1 MKYLVV
7 KGWLGFGDRM
17 ESLQMA
23 VKFALDHKLQIYVDW
38 RDSMWTHG
46 DEDFYTYFKL
56 VNIPVINSLS
66 DIPEDA
72 TVYPPFWKDKLNQQL
87 SNEFFNEH
95 IKEDIHI
102 GQLNKVYPAD
112 VIVSTL
118 NYRTIYNDLSFFADV
133 FRVIDPNVKDK
144 LNQRKQKLPLAN
156 AWGIHI
162 RGTDRTNSKNRD
174 MAIQSIAS
182 HVTTMGGLNGV
193 KMIAVSDDKDCLAI
207 WKRFYP
213 DTIVASELSISQT
226 SLKGN
231 HNLAKDSL
239 SVSKYQMNVD
249 MLTDFFTLA
258 SCSRIF
264 STFKSGR
271 FFKEALRLSPHVD
284 KMFSFQ

>member
-17 ESLQMA
+17 ECLQMA
-23 VKFALDHKLQIYVDW
+23 VDFALKFNLQIYVDW

-56 VNIPVINSLS
+56 VNIPVLNSLS

-72 TVYPPFWKDKLNQQL
+72 TVYPAFWKGKLDQSL
-87 SNEFFNEH
+87 SNEFLTENG
-95 IKEDIHI
+95 KEDMNI
-102 GQLNKVYPAD
+102 GLLKQEYPAD

-118 NYRTIYNDLSFFADV
+118 HNRKIYTDLTFFADV
-133 FRVIDPNVKDK
+133 FRVVDPNVKSK
-144 LNQRKQKLPLAN
+144 LNQRKQKLPLTN

-162 RGTDRTNSKNRD
+162 RGTDRTNSRNRD
-174 MAIQSIAS
+174 IAIQSIAS
-182 HVTTMGGLNGV
+182 KVTLTGGLNGV
-193 KMIAVSDDKDCLAI
+193 KMIAVSDDKECLAV

-213 DTIVASELSISQT
+213 NTIVASELSISQN

-231 HNLAKDSL
+231 HNLSKDSL
-239 SVSKYQMNVD
+239 SVSKYEMNVD

-258 SCSRIF
+258 SCSQIF
-264 STFKSGR
+264 STFKTGR
-271 FFKEALRLSPHVD
+271 FFQEARRLSPHIN
-284 KMFSFQ
+284 KILQ

>member
-23 VKFALDHKLQIYVDW
+23 VDFALKFNLQIYVDW

-56 VNIPVINSLS
+56 VNIPVLNSLS

-72 TVYPPFWKDKLNQQL
+72 SVYPTFWKGKLNQQL

-95 IKEDIHI
+95 IKEEMHI
-102 GQLNKVYPAD
+102 GQLTKEYPAD

-118 NYRTIYNDLSFFADV
+118 NNRTIYNDLTFFANV
-133 FRVIDPNVKDK
+133 FRVIDPNVKSK
-144 LNQRKQKLPLAN
+144 LNERKQKLPLAN

-162 RGTDRTNSKNRD
+162 RGTDRTSSRNRD
-174 MAIQSIAS
+174 LSIQAIAS
-182 HVTTMGGLNGV
+182 NVAMHGGLNGV
-193 KMIAVSDDKDCLAI
+193 KMIAVSDDKECLAV

-213 DTIVASELSISQT
+213 NTIVASELSISQS

-231 HNLAKDSL
+231 HNLTKDSL
-239 SVSKYQMNVD
+239 SVSKYEMNVD

-258 SCSRIF
+258 SCSQIF

-271 FFKEALRLSPHVD
+271 FFQEARRLSPHIN
-284 KMFSFQ
+284 KILQ

>member
-23 VKFALDHKLQIYVDW
+23 VKFALYYKLQIYVDW

-56 VNIPVINSLS
+56 VNIPVLNSLS

-72 TVYPPFWKDKLNQQL
+72 TVFPPFWKDKLNQQL

-95 IKEDIHI
+95 MKEDMHI
-102 GQLNKVYPAD
+102 GVLNKVYSAD

-133 FRVIDPNVKDK
+133 FRVIDRNVKDK

-162 RGTDRTNSKNRD
+162 RGTDRITNNRH
-174 MAIQSIAS
+174 MAIMSIAS

-193 KMIAVSDDKDCLAI
+193 KMIAVSDDKESLAM

-213 DTIVASELSISQT
+213 DTVVASEMVMSQN

-231 HNLAKDSL
+231 HNLEKESL
-239 SVSKYQMNVD
+239 IVSKYEMNVD

-264 STFKSGR
+264 STFKTGR
-271 FFKEALRLSPHVD
+271 FFQEAQRLSPHVS
-284 KMFSFQ
+284 KIFSS

>member
-23 VKFALDHKLQIYVDW
+23 VDFALKFNLQIYVDW

-56 VNIPVINSLS
+56 VNIPLLNSLS

-72 TVYPPFWKDKLNQQL
+72 SVYPTFWKGKLNQQL

-95 IKEDIHI
+95 VKEEMHI
-102 GQLNKVYPAD
+102 GQLSKEYPAD

-118 NYRTIYNDLSFFADV
+118 NNRTIYNDLTFFANV
-133 FRVIDPNVKDK
+133 FRVIDPNVRSK
-144 LNQRKQKLPLAN
+144 LNERKQKLQLAN

-162 RGTDRTNSKNRD
+162 RGTDRTSSRNRD
-174 MAIQSIAS
+174 LSIQAIAS
-182 HVTTMGGLNGV
+182 NVTMHGGLNGV
-193 KMIAVSDDKDCLAI
+193 KMIAVSDDKECLAV

-213 DTIVASELSISQT
+213 TTVVASELSISQS

-231 HNLAKDSL
+231 HNLTKDSL
-239 SVSKYQMNVD
+239 SVSKYEMNVD

-258 SCSRIF
+258 SCSQIF

-271 FFKEALRLSPHVD
+271 FFQEARRLSPHIN
-284 KMFSFQ
+284 KILQ

>member
-23 VKFALDHKLQIYVDW
+23 VKFALDHKLKIYVDW
-38 RDSMWTHG
+38 RDPLWTHG
-46 DEDFYTYFKL
+46 NEDFYTYFKL
-56 VNIPVINSLS
+56 VNIPVLESLN

-72 TVYPPFWKDKLNQQL
+72 TYYPAFWKGKLDQQL
-87 SNEFFNEH
+87 SNEFFQANM
-95 IKEDIHI
+95 KEDMHI
-102 GQLNKVYPAD
+102 GYLNKEYPTD

-118 NYRTIYNDLSFFADV
+118 NARIIYNDLSFFANV
-133 FRVIDPNVKDK
+133 FRVVDQRIITK
-144 LNQRKQKLPLAN
+144 LNQRKQKLPLSN

-193 KMIAVSDDKDCLAI
+193 KMIAVSDDRECLSI

-213 DTIVASELSISQT
+213 DTIVASELSLSQG

-231 HNLAKDSL
+231 HNLSKDAL
-239 SVSKYQMNVD
+239 TVSKDEMTVD
-249 MLTDFFTLA
+249 MLVDFFTLA
-258 SCSRIF
+258 SCSRIY
-264 STFKSGR
+264 STFKTGR
-271 FFKEALRLSPHVD
+271 FFREAQRLSPHVS
-284 KMFSFQ
+284 KILQ

>member
-23 VKFALDHKLQIYVDW
+23 VDFALKFNLQIYVDW

-56 VNIPVINSLS
+56 VNIPVLNSLS

-72 TVYPPFWKDKLNQQL
+72 SVYPTFWKGKLNQQL

-95 IKEDIHI
+95 IKEEMHI
-102 GQLNKVYPAD
+102 GQLTKEYPAD

-118 NYRTIYNDLSFFADV
+118 NNRTIYNDLTFFANV
-133 FRVIDPNVKDK
+133 FRVIDPNVRSK
-144 LNQRKQKLPLAN
+144 LNERKQKLPLAN

-162 RGTDRTNSKNRD
+162 RGTDRTSSRNRD
-174 MAIQSIAS
+174 LSIQAIAS
-182 HVTTMGGLNGV
+182 NVAMHGGLNGV
-193 KMIAVSDDKDCLAI
+193 KMIAVSDDKECLAV

-213 DTIVASELSISQT
+213 NTIVASELSISQS

-231 HNLAKDSL
+231 HNLTKDSL
-239 SVSKYQMNVD
+239 SVSKYEMNVD

-258 SCSRIF
+258 SCSQIF

-271 FFKEALRLSPHVD
+271 FFQEARRLSPHIN
-284 KMFSFQ
+284 KILQ

>member
-38 RDSMWTHG
+38 WDPMWSHG
-46 DEDFYTYFKL
+46 DCDFYTYFKL
-56 VNIPVINSLS
+56 VNIPVLNSLT
-66 DIPEDA
+66 DIPSDA
-72 TVYPPFWKDKLNQQL
+72 TVFPVFWKDKLNQHL
-87 SNEFFNEH
+87 SREFFDANM
-95 IKEDIHI
+95 KEDMHI
-102 GQLNKVYPAD
+102 GQLTKEYPGD

-118 NYRTIYNDLSFFADV
+118 STRTIYSDLTFFSNV
-133 FRVIDPNVKDK
+133 FRVIDHRIISK
-144 LNQRKQKLPLAN
+144 LNNRKQKLPLAS

-162 RGTDRTNSKNRD
+162 RGTDRTNKTNRD

-193 KMIAVSDDKDCLAI
+193 KMIAVSDDKECLAV

-213 DTIVASELSISQT
+213 DTIVASELSLTQN

-231 HNLAKDSL
+231 HNLSKDAL
-239 SVSKYQMNVD
+239 TVTKDEMNVD
-249 MLTDFFTLA
+249 MLVDFFTLA

-264 STFKSGR
+264 STFKTGR
-271 FFKEALRLSPHVD
+271 FFREAQRLSPHVN
-284 KMFSFQ
+284 KILQG

>member
-23 VKFALDHKLQIYVDW
+23 VAFALEYKLQIYVDW

-46 DEDFYTYFKL
+46 TEDFYTYFKL
-56 VNIPVINSLS
+56 VNIPVLNSLN

-72 TVYPPFWKDKLNQQL
+72 TVYPTFWKGRLHQQL
-87 SNEFFNEH
+87 SNDFFNEH
-95 IKEDIHI
+95 SKEDMHI
-102 GQLNKVYPAD
+102 GQLTKEYPGD

-118 NYRTIYNDLSFFADV
+118 NNRTIYNDLTFFSNV
-133 FRVIDPNVKDK
+133 FRVIDPNITTK
-144 LNQRKQKLPLAN
+144 LNQRKQKLPLTK

-174 MAIQSIAS
+174 LAIQSIAS
-182 HVTTMGGLNGV
+182 HVTLMGGLNGV

-213 DTIVASELSISQT
+213 DTIVASELSISQS

-231 HNLAKDSL
+231 HNLSKNDL
-239 SVSKYQMNVD
+239 IVSKYEMNVD

-264 STFKSGR
+264 STFKTGR
-271 FFKEALRLSPHVD
+271 FFREAQRLSPHVN
-284 KMFSFQ
+284 KILQG

>member
-23 VKFALDHKLQIYVDW
+23 VAFALHHKLQIYVDW
-38 RDSMWTHG
+38 RDPLWSHG
-46 DEDFYTYFKL
+46 AEDFYTYFKL
-56 VNIPVINSLS
+56 VNIPVLNSLD
-66 DIPEDA
+66 DIPADA
-72 TVYPPFWKDKLNQQL
+72 TYFPTFWKGRLNDQL
-87 SNEFFNEH
+87 SKEFFNANG
-95 IKEDIHI
+95 KEDMHI
-102 GQLNKVYPAD
+102 GELNKEYPAD

-118 NYRTIYNDLSFFADV
+118 GVRTIYTDLSFFANV
-133 FRVIDPNVKDK
+133 FRVIDPNVKAK
-144 LNQRKQKLPLAN
+144 LNERKQKLPLSQ

-162 RGTDRTNSKNRD
+162 RGTDRTNSRNRD

-182 HVTTMGGLNGV
+182 HVTTMGGLNGI
-193 KMIAVSDDKDCLAI
+193 KMIAVSDDKDCLAV

-213 DTIVASELSISQT
+213 DTIVASELSITQA

-231 HNLAKDSL
+231 HNLAKDAL
-239 SVSKYQMNVD
+239 NVSKYEMNVD

-258 SCSRIF
+258 SCSQIF

-271 FFKEALRLSPHVD
+271 FFQEARRLTPHVS
-284 KMFSFQ
+284 KMFSA

>member
-17 ESLQMA
+17 ECLQMA
-23 VKFALDHKLQIYVDW
+23 VDFALKFNLQIYVDW

-56 VNIPVINSLS
+56 VNIPVLNSLS

-72 TVYPPFWKDKLNQQL
+72 TVYPAFWKGKLDQSL
-87 SNEFFNEH
+87 SNEFLTENG
-95 IKEDIHI
+95 KEDMNI
-102 GQLNKVYPAD
+102 GLLKQEYPAD

-118 NYRTIYNDLSFFADV
+118 HNRKIYTDLTFFADV
-133 FRVIDPNVKDK
+133 FRVVDPNVKSK
-144 LNQRKQKLPLAN
+144 LNQRKQKLPLTN

-174 MAIQSIAS
+174 IAIQSIAS
-182 HVTTMGGLNGV
+182 KVTLTGGLNGV
-193 KMIAVSDDKDCLAI
+193 KMIAVSDDKECLAV

-213 DTIVASELSISQT
+213 NTIVASELSISQN

-231 HNLAKDSL
+231 HNLSKDSL
-239 SVSKYQMNVD
+239 SVSKYEMNVD

-258 SCSRIF
+258 SCSQIF
-264 STFKSGR
+264 STFKTGR
-271 FFKEALRLSPHVD
+271 FFQEARRLSPHIN
-284 KMFSFQ
+284 KILQ

>member
-23 VKFALDHKLQIYVDW
+23 VNFALKFNLQIYVDW

-56 VNIPVINSLS
+56 VNIPLLNSLS

-72 TVYPPFWKDKLNQQL
+72 TVYPTFWKGRLHEQL

-95 IKEDIHI
+95 IKEEMHI
-102 GQLNKVYPAD
+102 GQLHKEYPAD

-118 NYRTIYNDLSFFADV
+118 NNRTIYNDLTFFADV
-133 FRVIDPNVKDK
+133 FRVIDPNVRSK
-144 LNQRKQKLPLAN
+144 LNERKQKLPLAN

-162 RGTDRTNSKNRD
+162 RGTDRTSSRNRD
-174 MAIQSIAS
+174 LSIQAIAS
-182 HVTTMGGLNGV
+182 NVTMHGGLNGV
-193 KMIAVSDDKDCLAI
+193 KMIAVSDDKECLAV

-213 DTIVASELSISQT
+213 NTIVASELSISQS

-231 HNLAKDSL
+231 HNLTKDSL
-239 SVSKYQMNVD
+239 SVSKYEMNVD

-258 SCSRIF
+258 SCSQIF
-264 STFKSGR
+264 STFKTGR
-271 FFKEALRLSPHVD
+271 FFREAQRLSPHVN
-284 KMFSFQ
+284 KILQG

>member
-7 KGWLGFGDRM
+7 KGWFGFGDRM

-23 VKFALDHKLQIYVDW
+23 VEFALKFNLQIYVDW

-56 VNIPVINSLS
+56 VNIPLLNSLN

-72 TVYPPFWKDKLNQQL
+72 SVYPTFWKDKLHQVL

-95 IKEDIHI
+95 IKEDMHI
-102 GQLNKVYPAD
+102 GVLKQEYPGD

-118 NYRTIYNDLSFFADV
+118 NNRKIYNDLTFFANV
-133 FRVIDPNVKDK
+133 FRVIDPNVRCK
-144 LNQRKQKLPLAN
+144 LNERKQKLPLAN

-162 RGTDRTNSKNRD
+162 RGTDRINSRNRD
-174 MAIQSIAS
+174 LAIQSIATN
-182 HVTTMGGLNGV
+182 VTMHGGLNSV
-193 KMIAVSDDKDCLAI
+193 TMIAVSDDYECLAV
-207 WKRFYP
+207 WKRLYP
-213 DTIVASELSISQT
+213 NTIVASELSISQS

-231 HNLAKDSL
+231 HNLTKDSL
-239 SVSKYQMNVD
+239 SVSKYEMNVD

-258 SCSRIF
+258 SCSQIF

-271 FFKEALRLSPHVD
+271 FFQEARRLSPHIN
-284 KMFSFQ
+284 KILQ

>member
-23 VKFALDHKLQIYVDW
+23 VDFALKFNLQIYVDW

-56 VNIPVINSLS
+56 VNIPVLNSLS

-72 TVYPPFWKDKLNQQL
+72 SVYPTFWKGKLNQQL

-95 IKEDIHI
+95 IKEEMHI
-102 GQLNKVYPAD
+102 GQLTKEYPAD

-118 NYRTIYNDLSFFADV
+118 NNRTIYNDLTFFANV
-133 FRVIDPNVKDK
+133 FRVIDPNVKSK
-144 LNQRKQKLPLAN
+144 LNERKQKLPLAN

-162 RGTDRTNSKNRD
+162 RGTDRTSSRNRD
-174 MAIQSIAS
+174 LSIQAIAS
-182 HVTTMGGLNGV
+182 NVAMHGGLNGV
-193 KMIAVSDDKDCLAI
+193 KMIAVSDDKECLAV

-213 DTIVASELSISQT
+213 NTIVASELSISQS

-231 HNLAKDSL
+231 HNITKDSL
-239 SVSKYQMNVD
+239 SVSKYEMNVD
-249 MLTDFFTLA
+249 MLTNFFTLA
-258 SCSRIF
+258 SCSQIF

-271 FFKEALRLSPHVD
+271 FFQEARRLSPHIN
-284 KMFSFQ
+284 KILQ

>member
-23 VKFALDHKLQIYVDW
+23 VKFALDHKLKIYVDW
-38 RDSMWTHG
+38 RDPLWTHG
-46 DEDFYTYFKL
+46 NEDFYTYFKL
-56 VNIPVINSLS
+56 VNIPVLESLN

-72 TVYPPFWKDKLNQQL
+72 TYYPAFWKGKLDQQL
-87 SNEFFNEH
+87 SNEFFQANM
-95 IKEDIHI
+95 KEDMHI
-102 GQLNKVYPAD
+102 GYLNKEHPAD

-118 NYRTIYNDLSFFADV
+118 NARIIYNDLSFFANV
-133 FRVIDPNVKDK
+133 FRVVDQRIITK
-144 LNQRKQKLPLAN
+144 LNQRKQKLPLSN

-193 KMIAVSDDKDCLAI
+193 KMIAVSDDRECLSI

-213 DTIVASELSISQT
+213 DTIVASELSLTQG

-231 HNLAKDSL
+231 HNLSKDAL
-239 SVSKYQMNVD
+239 TVSKDEMTVD
-249 MLTDFFTLA
+249 MLVDFFTLA
-258 SCSRIF
+258 SCSRIY
-264 STFKSGR
+264 STFKTGR
-271 FFKEALRLSPHVD
+271 FFREAQRLSPHVS
-284 KMFSFQ
+284 KILQ

>member
-17 ESLQMA
+17 ECLQMA
-23 VKFALDHKLQIYVDW
+23 VDFALKHKLQIYVDW

-46 DEDFYTYFKL
+46 TEDFYTYFKL
-56 VNIPVINSLS
+56 VNIPVLNSLN

-72 TVYPPFWKDKLNQQL
+72 TVYPTFWKGRLHEQL
-87 SNEFFNEH
+87 SNDFFNEH
-95 IKEDIHI
+95 SKEDMHV
-102 GQLNKVYPAD
+102 GELKKEYPGD

-118 NYRTIYNDLSFFADV
+118 NNRTIYQDLTFFSNV
-133 FRVIDPNVKDK
+133 FRVIDPNVINK
-144 LNQRKQKLPLAN
+144 LNERKQKLPLTK

-162 RGTDRTNSKNRD
+162 RGTDRTNSRNRD
-174 MAIQSIAS
+174 LSIQSMATY
-182 HVTTMGGLNGV
+182 VTMNGGLNGI
-193 KMIAVSDDKDCLAI
+193 KMVAVTDDKDCLAL

-213 DTIVASELSISQT
+213 QTIVASELSISQS

-231 HNLAKDSL
+231 HNLSKNDL
-239 SVSKYQMNVD
+239 SVSKYEMNVD

-264 STFKSGR
+264 STFKTGR
-271 FFKEALRLSPHVD
+271 FFREAQRLSPHVN
-284 KMFSFQ
+284 KILQG

>member
-38 RDSMWTHG
+38 RDSLWTHG

-56 VNIPVINSLS
+56 VNIPILNSLS

-72 TVYPPFWKDKLNQQL
+72 TVFPTFWKDKLNQQL
-87 SNEFFNEH
+87 SSEFFNEY
-95 IKEDIHI
+95 IKEDMHV
-102 GQLNKVYPAD
+102 GQLNKIYPGD

-118 NYRTIYNDLSFFADV
+118 NHRTLYKDLSFFANV

-193 KMIAVSDDKDCLAI
+193 KMIAVSDDKECLAV

-213 DTIVASELSISQT
+213 QTIVASELSISQN

-231 HNLAKDSL
+231 HNLGKDSL
-239 SVSKYQMNVD
+239 SVSKYEMNVD

-264 STFKSGR
+264 STFKTGR
-271 FFKEALRLSPHVD
+271 FFQEAQRLSLHVNQI
-284 KMFSFQ
+284 FSS

>member
-23 VKFALDHKLQIYVDW
+23 VNFALKFNLQIYVDW

-56 VNIPVINSLS
+56 VNIPLLNSLS

-72 TVYPPFWKDKLNQQL
+72 TVYPTFWKGRLHEQL

-95 IKEDIHI
+95 IKEEMHI
-102 GQLNKVYPAD
+102 GQLHKEYPAD

-118 NYRTIYNDLSFFADV
+118 NNRTIYNDLTFFANV
-133 FRVIDPNVKDK
+133 FRVIDPNVRSK
-144 LNQRKQKLPLAN
+144 LNERKQKLPLAN

-162 RGTDRTNSKNRD
+162 RGTDRTSSRNRD
-174 MAIQSIAS
+174 LSIQAIAS
-182 HVTTMGGLNGV
+182 NVTMHGGLNGV
-193 KMIAVSDDKDCLAI
+193 KMIAVSDDKECLAV

-213 DTIVASELSISQT
+213 NTIVASELSISQS

-231 HNLAKDSL
+231 HNLTKDSL
-239 SVSKYQMNVD
+239 SVSKYEMNVD

-258 SCSRIF
+258 SCSQIF
-264 STFKSGR
+264 STFKTGR
-271 FFKEALRLSPHVD
+271 FFQEARRLSPHIN
-284 KMFSFQ
+284 KILQ